1 MTHEGKVMRRRYKVL
16 KRPSLAF
23 RFGRACLSLDI
34 PGAWRF
40 YRTFLHRHIRG
51 KAAPFPLAD
60 GTSLVLP
67 LTWPGLI
74 TGRGTEGYEPDA
86 IGAFTAA
93 VAHLGPAV
101 TLIDCGADV
110 GVFSR
115 LVLARTANISQVI
128 AFEPNPDP
136 FELLEQNL
144 RGRPRI
150 TMQLRRSAV
159 SATKGTAWLAL
170 DPDADHDHGA
180 HLAAATGA
188 GIETEVETID
198 GIAGHDSGPIALK
211 IDVEGEELN
220 VLRGAAK
227 TLARAAAFVV
237 QLEAHPEVASRSG
250 VEPGECLRLLRSLG
264 ATMFA
269 AYCERTR
276 ESLTTIDPEQR
287 FFLQADPGEIYDVV
301 AIRPLT

>member
-1 MTHEGKVMRRRYKVL
+1 M
-16 KRPSLAF
+16 
-23 RFGRACLSLDI
+23 
-34 PGAWRF
+34 
-40 YRTFLHRHIRG
+40 
-51 KAAPFPLAD
+51 
-60 GTSLVLP
+60 
-67 LTWPGLI
+67 
-74 TGRGTEGYEPDA
+74 
-86 IGAFTAA
+86 
-93 VAHLGPAV
+93 
-101 TLIDCGADV
+101 
-110 GVFSR
+110 FSR
-115 LVLARTANISQVI
+115 LVLARTANISRVI

-159 SATKGTAWLAL
+159 PATKGTAWLAL

-180 HLAAATGA
+180 HLAAATGV

-198 GIAGHDSGPIALK
+198 GLAGEDSGPIALK

-227 TLARAAAFVV
+227 TLARVPAFVV

-250 VEPGECLRLLRSLG
+250 VEPGECLRMLRSLG

-276 ESLTTIDPEQR
+276 LSRAKSILTSV
-287 FFLQADPGEIYDVV
+287 FLKKADPGEIYDVV
-301 AIRPLT
+301 AIRPLA